1 MEYLIDTNVAL
12 WSLAAPS
19 RLSPGTRAVLED
31 TEHTILFSSI
41 SVVEFELKR
50 ERLFAEYDSLAAEF
64 PRQLSALGFTATA
77 FAATDAVG
85 LGAVRPN
92 RDPFDRMLCSQAMA
106 RGLTLITAD
115 RELLRY
121 APVKTLW

>member
-1 MEYLIDTNVAL
+1 MEYLIDTNIAL
-12 WSLAAPS
+12 WSLAAPA
-19 RLSPGTRAVLED
+19 RLSTDARRLLEEA
-31 TEHTILFSSI
+31 EHTILFSSI
-41 SVVEFELKR
+41 SVVEFKLKC
-50 ERLFAEYDSLAAEF
+50 ERLFAEYDNLAAEF

-106 RGLTLITAD
+106 RSLTLITAD